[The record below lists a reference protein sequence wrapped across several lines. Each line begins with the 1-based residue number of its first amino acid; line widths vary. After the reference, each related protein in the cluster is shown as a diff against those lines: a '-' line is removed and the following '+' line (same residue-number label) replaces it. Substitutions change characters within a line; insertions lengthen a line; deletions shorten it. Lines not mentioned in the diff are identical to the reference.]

1 VVARRDSAV
10 GEQDPDG
17 AKKTTKAAGAGRAKR
32 SAGAAG
38 KAAGA
43 AASEMAA
50 TAKKAA
56 AVKRAAS
63 AKKAAAAP
71 SKKVA
76 AASRKVAAPSGK
88 ASAMSKK
95 AAAPSRKAAATS
107 KKVAAPKGAV
117 APKRAAK
124 KSTPVKVV
132 AKKTSVSS
140 APAKATAPKQAAAP
154 NKRVAAASKKAAAPN
169 TATKKSAPAKAVT
182 KKTSVSSVPAKAT
195 AKKTAALSAP
205 VKATART
212 STPTSTSTPAKKS
225 APAKKAVTAAVT
237 PAKAT
242 PDKAA
247 PAKAT
252 PAKTAPTKI
261 TPAKPPRNESH
272 TALVRRARRINRELG
287 EVYPYA
293 HPELDFENPF
303 QLVVATV
310 LSAQTT
316 DLRVNQTTPALFGKY
331 PTPEDL
337 AAANPE
343 EVEEILR
350 PTGFFRA
357 KTKSVIGLSK
367 ALRDDF
373 GGEVP
378 GRLEDLVK
386 LPGVGRKT
394 AFVVLGNAFGRPG
407 ITVDTHF
414 QRLVRR
420 WQWTDATEPDKIEAA
435 IGGLFPKSEW
445 TMLSH
450 HVIFHGRRIC
460 HARKPACGACPIAPL
475 CPAYGEGETDPEKAQ
490 KLLKYE
496 KGGFPGQR
504 LNPPQSYLDAGGIPA
519 PPLGATIPSASE
531 SSASESSASAPGAS
545 APGAPAPASAAPA
558 PRSPAREAG

>member
-1 VVARRDSAV
+1 M
-10 GEQDPDG
+10 GEQAPDG
-17 AKKTTKAAGAGRAKR
+17 TEEPTKATKPAAVEAVPGAASEAAPASSGAPRGSSAKKTAGR
-32 SAGAAG
+32 
-38 KAAGA
+38 
-43 AASEMAA
+43 
-50 TAKKAA
+50 TAKK
-56 AVKRAAS
+56 V
-63 AKKAAAAP
+63 
-71 SKKVA
+71 
-76 AASRKVAAPSGK
+76 
-88 ASAMSKK
+88 
-95 AAAPSRKAAATS
+95 
-107 KKVAAPKGAV
+107 
-117 APKRAAK
+117 
-124 KSTPVKVV
+124 TP
-132 AKKTSVSS
+132 AKKTS
-140 APAKATAPKQAAAP
+140 PATKAAAEQVVP
-154 NKRVAAASKKAAAPN
+154 VKAASKKAVSKKAVSKKAVGG
-169 TATKKSAPAKAVT
+169 ARASKKAVAGQGASKSAASGAGAARKA
-182 KKTSVSSVPAKAT
+182 
-195 AKKTAALSAP
+195 
-205 VKATART
+205 
-212 STPTSTSTPAKKS
+212 
-225 APAKKAVTAAVT
+225 AKKAVS
-237 PAKAT
+237 
-242 PDKAA
+242 AA
-247 PAKAT
+247 PV
-252 PAKTAPTKI
+252 
-261 TPAKPPRNESH
+261 PPRNESR
-272 TALVRRARRINRELG
+272 TALVRRARRINRELA

-316 DLRVNQTTPALFGKY
+316 DLRVNQTTPALFARY

-337 AAANPE
+337 AAADPE

-357 KTKSVIGLSK
+357 KTKSVIGLSR

-420 WQWTDATEPDKIEAA
+420 WQWTAETEPDKIEKAV
-435 IGGLFPKSEW
+435 GELFPKSEW

-475 CPAYGEGETDPEKAQ
+475 CPAYGEGETDPEKAR

-504 LNPPQSYLDAGGIPA
+504 LNPPQSYLDAGGRPA
-519 PPLGATIPSASE
+519 PPLGA
-531 SSASESSASAPGAS
+531 G
-545 APGAPAPASAAPA
+545 
-558 PRSPAREAG
+558 